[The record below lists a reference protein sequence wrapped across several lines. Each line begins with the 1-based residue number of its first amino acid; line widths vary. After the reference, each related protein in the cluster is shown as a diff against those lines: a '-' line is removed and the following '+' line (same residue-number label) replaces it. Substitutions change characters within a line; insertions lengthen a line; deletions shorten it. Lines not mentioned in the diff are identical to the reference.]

1 MTIFRKELIF
11 SLIFYGLSSCSHGP
25 SSTDSSKLEEV
36 NDQSKEVSVIHAGD
50 EAEKLR
56 DYVDKLL
63 KKGSDKEIDFL
74 ASDLFFKATDS
85 SARGDGETSVFLF
98 SELVRLKPDNLYLRK
113 KYSIELVRQGK
124 LEEAESHLSQI
135 VEKQNYSDE
144 PTALLLGGVL
154 TALDKQKK
162 AQATYKA
169 TLKIHPKSEE
179 SCIFLAKVLGT
190 KSKYE
195 QAHSLLRKCEKLNK
209 DKGIFSYYRGKLFLK
224 ESKPGLAMKYF
235 KRSIKLE
242 KSFYQG
248 SMAIGLMYEEDK
260 KIEKAITTYKK
271 FLKHNPQSYPILS
284 RLVQVMFAHEKY
296 KEIIPFA
303 EELSSLDQSDL
314 NLKVKLG
321 VLYSDSKKYE
331 DAISTFKEILM
342 VVPNSDKVL
351 YYLASLYQET
361 KSSELALETFG
372 KIEETSSLY
381 MDSSMQIAQI
391 LRLLVQQDSSKWE
404 SQYLAFLTK
413 QASADSEI
421 KLEMAVLKA
430 NYLEGLGQIDRAIA
444 SIDVVKEES
453 GYTDTHGYYLAS
465 LHEKNNNRSEAR
477 AIVKKMLEKNPKDA
491 HALNFIG
498 YSYLEE
504 GKDLDKA
511 YEYIKKAIDLNPN
524 DGYIRDSLAWY
535 HYKKG
540 DYELALE
547 EIHKAWSS
555 VNEDMVINK
564 HMAMIY
570 AKLSKF
576 ELAKKFYTKAL
587 ENCTAAAEKEKIQ
600 KALNDLPELR
610 LPASQ

>member
-1 MTIFRKELIF
+1 LNTFRTGLAF
-11 SLIFYGLSSCSHGP
+11 TLIFYGLFSCSHGP
-25 SSTDSSKLEEV
+25 STGTESDSTEL
-36 NDQSKEVSVIHAGD
+36 SKEVQPIVAIHTGD
-50 EAEKLR
+50 EAEKLKR
-56 DYVDKLL
+56 YIDKLL
-63 KKGSDKEIDFL
+63 KEGTEKEIEFL

-85 SARGDGETSVFLF
+85 SARGEGETSVFLF
-98 SELVRLKPDNLYLRK
+98 SELVRLKPGNLYLKR

-124 LEEAESHLSQI
+124 LEEAETHLSEI
-135 VEKQNYSDE
+135 VKKQKYSDE
-144 PTALLLGGVL
+144 STALLLGGVL
-154 TALDKQKK
+154 TALDKQEQ
-162 AQATYKA
+162 AQVTYKS
-169 TLKIHPKSEE
+169 TLKVHPSSEE
-179 SCIFLAKVLGT
+179 SCIFLAKTMGA
-190 KSKYE
+190 KEHYKK
-195 QAHSLLRKCEKLNK
+195 AHGLLRKCEKTNK
-209 DKGIFSYYRGKLFLK
+209 GKGIFSYYRAKLYLK
-224 ESKPGLAMKYF
+224 AGNSKMAMRHF
-235 KRSIKLE
+235 HRSLKLE
-242 KSFYQG
+242 KTFYQG
-248 SMAIGLMYEEDK
+248 AMAIGLMHEENK
-260 KIEKAITTYKK
+260 KIDKAISVYKK
-271 FLKHNPQSYPILS
+271 FLKNTPQSYPILS
-284 RLVQVMFAHEKY
+284 RLVQVMFTHEKY
-296 KEIIPFA
+296 QEIIPYA

-342 VVPNSDKVL
+342 VVPTSDKVL

-361 KSSELALETFG
+361 KSSELALETFS

-391 LRLLVQQDSSKWE
+391 LRLLVQTDQKKWE
-404 SQYLAFLTK
+404 GDYLTFLTK
-413 QASADSEI
+413 QSQSDSEL

-430 NYLEGLGQIDRAIA
+430 NYLEGVGEVGRAIA
-444 SIDVVKEES
+444 SMDVIQGEA

-465 LHEKNNNRSEAR
+465 LYEKNNDRDRAR
-477 AIVKKMLEKNPKDA
+477 KIVEKMLEKNPSDA

-511 YEYIKKAIDLNPN
+511 YEYIKKAVDLNPA

-540 DYELALE
+540 EFKLALE
-547 EIHKAWSS
+547 EIHKAWSNVS
-555 VNEDMVINK
+555 EDMVINK

-570 AKLSKF
+570 TKLNEF

-587 ENCTAAAEKEKIQ
+587 ENCNVVAEQEKIQ
-600 KALNDLPELR
+600 KALSDLSESR